1 MDQDLQMFWLTM
13 SGIIVAFFTVVLK
26 MCLKSKCYDINC
38 CELLKIKRD
47 VILEEKENEFNIE
60 HGIYDND
67 NRQSSNNFQ
76 SSKTRLD
83 QIIPV

>member
-1 MDQDLQMFWLTM
+1 MDESSQVFWL
-13 SGIIVAFFTVVLK
+13 SLAGILSAFFTMLIK
-26 MCLKSKCYDINC
+26 YCLKSKCYDINC

-76 SSKTRLD
+76 SRKTRLD